1 MKLDVVLQVYMERVC
16 ILGQDK
22 MVLICAVSRRNIANV
37 KSLVMNIDKDAFI
50 VVTNSREVLG
60 HGFKKIEVE

>member
-1 MKLDVVLQVYMERVC
+1 MERVC

-60 HGFKKIEVE
+60 HGFKKLK